1 MTRKERSEAYLQKR
15 GVKINPNLPDIEPVA
30 KMHTA
35 EEILRR
41 ALAAFL
47 ACQIAVDIADG
58 SDAQESAKFFTGLL
72 VRFGL
77 EHDLTPTEQR
87 LFAYYDPEAP
97 RTVSPEEASDLSWRM
112 EMCIPLFWACGLLK
126 GELPYPDR
134 PSEIEGLVRMIAA
147 AENLEVLQILTKLR
161 PEEEILDRA
170 DLIYRMDWAC
180 VDAMLKK
187 EQPTG
192 GLLHDV
198 VMEQHKGLNWIIGA
212 YDAEDWD
219 NVKPHT

>member
-1 MTRKERSEAYLQKR
+1 MTRKERSEAYLQKH
-15 GVKINPNLPDIEPVA
+15 GVKINPNLPDIDAAGIKP
-30 KMHTA
+30 A
-35 EEILRR
+35 EEVLRR
-41 ALAAFL
+41 ALSAFL
-47 ACQIAVDIADG
+47 AAQIAVDLAEG
-58 SDAQESAKFFTGLL
+58 NQVEESAKFFTGLL

-97 RTVSPEEASDLSWRM
+97 HTVSPEEASDLTWRM
-112 EMCIPLFWACGLLK
+112 EMCMPLFWACGLLK

-134 PSEIEGLVRMIAA
+134 PSAIEGLVRMIAG
-147 AENLEVLQILTKLR
+147 AENLDVLRILTKMR

-170 DLIYRMDWAC
+170 DLLYRMDWAC
-180 VDAMLKK
+180 VDAMIAQ
-187 EQPTG
+187 EQPSG
-192 GLLHDV
+192 GLFHDV
-198 VMEQHKGLNWIIGA
+198 VMEQHKGINWLIGA